1 METALTDPKKTE
13 INEDFSVSTAL
24 FAARL
29 ETRLF
34 SRMTEHEV
42 PAELV
47 KLITDA
53 VNACTMLDRKYL
65 ATDTGYRYPEE
76 SDDDYTPCDCGCD
89 EGYEDDSDPETYVS
103 GIYVETYGFAD
114 AEDIHDA
121 MVKAV
126 REFVSTRKRTVS
138 YV

>member
-1 METALTDPKKTE
+1 METALTDSRKTE
-13 INEDFSVSTAL
+13 VNEDFRVSTAL

-34 SRMTEHEV
+34 SKLDEI

-47 KLITDA
+47 KLITEA
-53 VNACTMLDRKYL
+53 VNACTMLDRKFL
-65 ATDTGYRYPEE
+65 NTDTGYRY
-76 SDDDYTPCDCGCD
+76 DDEDETDYCDCGCG
-89 EGYEDDSDPETYVS
+89 EEYGADPEPYVC
-103 GIYVETYGFAD
+103 GIYVDTYGFAD

-121 MVKAV
+121 MVSAV
-126 REFVSTRKRTVS
+126 RQFVTGKKRTVS

>member
-1 METALTDPKKTE
+1 METALTDPRKTE
-13 INEDFSVSTAL
+13 VNEDFSVSTAL
-24 FAARL
+24 FANRL

-34 SRMTEHEV
+34 SRMTDHEI

-47 KLITDA
+47 KLITET
-53 VNACTMLDRKYL
+53 VNARTMLDRKFL
-65 ATDTGYRYPEE
+65 ATDTGYRYPDN
-76 SDDDYTPCDCGCD
+76 DDDYDPYEYDD
-89 EGYEDDSDPETYVS
+89 DDYEDTSSDPETYVS
-103 GIYVETYGFAD
+103 GIYVDTYGFAD

>member
-1 METALTDPKKTE
+1 METALTDPRKTVV
-13 INEDFSVSTAL
+13 NEDFSVSTAL

-34 SRMTEHEV
+34 CKLEEI

-65 ATDTGYRYPEE
+65 ATDTGYRYEDE
-76 SDDDYTPCDCGCD
+76 SEDHDDYSCGCGCD
-89 EGYEDDSDPETYVS
+89 DGYDDDPEPETYVS
-103 GIYVETYGFAD
+103 GLYVETYGFAD
-114 AEDIHDA
+114 AEDIHEA
-121 MVKAV
+121 MSKAV
-126 REFVSTRKRTVS
+126 NTFLMGRKRTVS

>member
-1 METALTDPKKTE
+1 METALTDPRKTE
-13 INEDFSVSTAL
+13 VNEDFRVSTAL
-24 FAARL
+24 FAAKL

-34 SRMTEHEV
+34 SSMTDHEI
-42 PAELV
+42 PKELV
-47 KLITDA
+47 TLITDA

-65 ATDTGYRYPEE
+65 ATDTGYRY
-76 SDDDYTPCDCGCD
+76 DDEDETDYCDCGCG
-89 EGYEDDSDPETYVS
+89 EEYGADPETYVS

-126 REFVSTRKRTVS
+126 QTFVSTRKRTVS